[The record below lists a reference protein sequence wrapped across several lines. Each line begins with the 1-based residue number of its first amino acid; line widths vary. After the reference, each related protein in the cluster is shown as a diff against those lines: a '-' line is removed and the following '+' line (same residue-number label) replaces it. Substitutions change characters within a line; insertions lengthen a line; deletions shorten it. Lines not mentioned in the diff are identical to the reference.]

1 MINFTEL
8 STYVDEQKL
17 PLIRKVVF
25 APKSSK
31 YFNWV
36 TGIKGVT
43 ALNLLNTDVDLLDG
57 TVCGWNADGGESAL
71 SQRNISPAHIS
82 VQMAF
87 CDKAMQKYWTSYE
100 VKVAAS
106 EKDGALPFEE
116 DFVNGVIENVGEK
129 IEKLIWQGD
138 TASGDANLAKTDGL
152 VKIINNAAG
161 VIKQTADASS
171 SILDRTYQVYNAIPD
186 NALAKSSIYMSLANF
201 RALVQELTKAN
212 YFNYAPKVDDEMTII
227 LPGTNT
233 SIHGVAGLSGV
244 NSIISLVD
252 EHTFYGVDMEGD
264 EEKFDLWYSK
274 DNQEYRLAINFV
286 VGVQIAFPNEVVI
299 NTKA

>member
-1 MINFTEL
+1 MIDFNAL
-8 STYVDEQKL
+8 STYVDQEKL

-36 TGIKGVT
+36 TGVKGVT
-43 ALNLLNTDVDLLDG
+43 ALNLLNTDVSLLDG
-57 TVCGWNADGGESAL
+57 TVCGWNEDGGTSAL
-71 SQRNISPAHIS
+71 SQRNLAPANISI
-82 VQMAF
+82 QMSF
-87 CDKAMQKYWTSYE
+87 CDKAMQKYWTSYA

-106 EKDGALPFEE
+106 EKEDALPFEE
-116 DFVNGVIENVGEK
+116 EFVAGVIENVGEK
-129 IEKLIWQGD
+129 VEKLIWQGD
-138 TASGDANLAKTDGL
+138 TDSEDSNLSKADGL
-152 VKIINNAAG
+152 VKILGSADG
-161 VIKQTADASS
+161 VTKQTADSNASVMA
-171 SILDRTYQVYNAIPD
+171 RTFAVYNAIPD
-186 NALAKSSIYMSLANF
+186 NALAKSAIFMNFANF
-201 RALVQELTKAN
+201 RTLVQELTQAN
-212 YFNYAPKVDDEMTII
+212 YFHYAPAVTEEMAIT

-233 SIHGVAGLSGV
+233 MVYGVAGLSGV
-244 NSIISLVD
+244 DSIISLVP

-264 EEKFDLWYSK
+264 EERFDLWYSK